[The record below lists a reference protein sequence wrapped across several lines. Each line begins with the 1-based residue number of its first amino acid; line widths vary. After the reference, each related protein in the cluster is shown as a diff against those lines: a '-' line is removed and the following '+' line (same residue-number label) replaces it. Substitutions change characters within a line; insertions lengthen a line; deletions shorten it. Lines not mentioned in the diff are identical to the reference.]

1 MLTKKLQKLCQASEA
16 ANDRDTQHILLSIPA
31 DGKVSAAGSDS
42 LVTGMV
48 SDVDFYK
55 KIKDCI
61 KSHVTEEAVGL
72 WLILHAGWKE
82 LGTCVIRGILKDML
96 SEAAFGRGKE
106 AMKLQVGLSVI
117 FCFGVYPPFKL
128 AGCRQSNFK
137 GSTSSGLNIA
147 AVTDILISMLQ
158 AAGINPET
166 HVQPAVDS
174 FLQDKDPG
182 NIEEEDP
189 ENNVKTDEVG
199 MGLDIDT
206 EKDLKELL
214 F

>member
-1 MLTKKLQKLCQASEA
+1 MVFYVELFKKL
-16 ANDRDTQHILLSIPA
+16 
-31 DGKVSAAGSDS
+31 
-42 LVTGMV
+42 
-48 SDVDFYK
+48 
-55 KIKDCI
+55 KDCI
-61 KSHVTEEAVGL
+61 KSHVTEEAVGYATT
-72 WLILHAGWKE
+72 HALAYAPLPCSPSSAVWKE

-147 AVTDILISMLQ
+147 AVTDILISMLH

-182 NIEEEDP
+182 NIEKEDP